1 MGRQWFLKAQY
12 ATGGSG
18 GSESLSGLTDVELSS
33 SYLLHPG
40 KVLMLTHLDNP
51 RRFRWQ
57 EHSLFIDFYDA
68 HYPWQSEYG
77 TTLQAGQSTLVIT
90 DDAFKDGYDENS
102 MEYPFMQ
109 IYTNKQGL
117 APYGKVIDGTAG
129 TLTLKFVP
137 QSVDVE
143 IFVRLVMCS
152 PFNYR
157 MYDS

>member
-12 ATGGSG
+12 TTGG
-18 GSESLSGLTDVELSS
+18 GSSKLSELTDVELSS

-77 TTLQAGQSTLVIT
+77 TMLQAGQSTLVIT
-90 DDAFKDGYDENS
+90 DDAFKDDYDEND
-102 MEYPFMQ
+102 MIYPFMQ

-117 APYGKVIDGTAG
+117 APYSKVIDGTAG

-137 QSVDVE
+137 QNVDVE
-143 IFVRLVMCS
+143 VFVRLVMCS